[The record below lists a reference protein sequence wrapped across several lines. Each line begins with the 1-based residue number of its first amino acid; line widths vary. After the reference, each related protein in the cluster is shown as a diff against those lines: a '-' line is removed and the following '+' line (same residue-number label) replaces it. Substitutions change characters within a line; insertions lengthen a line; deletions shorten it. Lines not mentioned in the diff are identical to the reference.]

1 MVVYLDLVILTN
13 ILVDYAFL
21 KTIALLYHERLKW
34 YRVLISLLIGTGSL
48 FLFLIPIKYL
58 YNIRYIIGI
67 LMGLT
72 AYNSNKAKKRFLMII
87 SFYLINLSFIGSLVI
102 FEIKN
107 SLFLLV
113 ALIYI
118 ILLHIIEKILK
129 INYQNDCIVKINQ
142 NTLIGLIDTGNNCF
156 YNDIPIVFLQKKYY
170 SDDFVYF
177 GNIQISTINNQNILE
192 VYQGPILMTNKKEF
206 KVLYCFSEIQDYDII
221 LNKIMEE

>member
-1 MVVYLDLVILTN
+1 
-13 ILVDYAFL
+13 
-21 KTIALLYHERLKW
+21 
-34 YRVLISLLIGTGSL
+34 
-48 FLFLIPIKYL
+48 
-58 YNIRYIIGI
+58 
-67 LMGLT
+67 MGLT

-107 SLFLLV
+107 SLFLL
-113 ALIYI
+113 AAFGYT

-170 SDDFVYF
+170 SDDFVYL

-192 VYQGPILMTNKKEF
+192 VYQGPILMMNKKEF

>member
-87 SFYLINLSFIGSLVI
+87 
-102 FEIKN
+102 E
-107 SLFLLV
+107 
-113 ALIYI
+113 
-118 ILLHIIEKILK
+118 IEK
-129 INYQNDCIVKINQ
+129 
-142 NTLIGLIDTGNNCF
+142 
-156 YNDIPIVFLQKKYY
+156 YY
-170 SDDFVYF
+170 R
-177 GNIQISTINNQNILE
+177 L
-192 VYQGPILMTNKKEF
+192 L
-206 KVLYCFSEIQDYDII
+206 KVLIT
-221 LNKIMEE
+221 

>member
-113 ALIYI
+113 AFGYT

-142 NTLIGLIDTGNNCF
+142 KIG
-156 YNDIPIVFLQKKYY
+156 
-170 SDDFVYF
+170 S
-177 GNIQISTINNQNILE
+177 
-192 VYQGPILMTNKKEF
+192 
-206 KVLYCFSEIQDYDII
+206 
-221 LNKIMEE
+221 